1 MIIIRHN
8 VEEAHH
14 FFKIYAPPK
23 YIAFYITGIDISQ
36 ILFKSLFRCH
46 SHIKFIR
53 THSHEK
59 LTLIRTYV
67 AEIWK
72 ETNVVSVAVQ
82 RYLFANFQNWKIQ
95 IDPD

>member
-1 MIIIRHN
+1 MLYVLLAIKGMVTRL
-8 VEEAHH
+8 
-14 FFKIYAPPK
+14 
-23 YIAFYITGIDISQ
+23 
-36 ILFKSLFRCH
+36 LFKSLFRCH

-72 ETNVVSVAVQ
+72 ETNL
-82 RYLFANFQNWKIQ
+82 YLLPFCKDIFLQIFKIGC
-95 IDPD
+95 